1 MDPALQLQD
10 VKSYAAARRE
20 TQEALLALA
29 FVVVAVTASVL
40 LLSAGGIYAMMS
52 FTVVRRRREIGIRL
66 ALGADPRRLLAGIF
80 ARAAAQLG
88 AGAFVGLLLA
98 TAIVGPL
105 EGRILLL
112 LPVVATIMV
121 IVGLLAALGPARR
134 GLAEAAPATPA
145 HPAVAHGPADALAAT
160 GPRRARQRA
169 RVAALR
175 AAARYPG
182 SLRTALKAISWSSL
196 AKAPGVAIR
205 RSVRTPVAEANPEVR
220 NW

>member
-1 MDPALQLQD
+1 MYRPLDLATRVGRDARRSRSGPGAVPPLAFSPRLRGIATSVDPALQLQD

-66 ALGADPRRLLAGIF
+66 ALGADPRRLLTGIF

-98 TAIVGPL
+98 TAIVGPS

-121 IVGLLAALGPARR
+121 IVGLLAAVGPARR
-134 GLAEAAPATPA
+134 GLAVQPTET
-145 HPAVAHGPADALAAT
+145 
-160 GPRRARQRA
+160 
-169 RVAALR
+169 LR
-175 AAARYPG
+175 
-182 SLRTALKAISWSSL
+182 
-196 AKAPGVAIR
+196 
-205 RSVRTPVAEANPEVR
+205 EE
-220 NW
+220 